1 MNDVAILGSGFGLY
15 GYLPS
20 IEPSA
25 LGRVYLPNRY
35 KDIFFSRP
43 ELKKIE
49 EKIFWVDNENDA
61 IKVASLVIIALNPM
75 NQERWVKTCL
85 DLNNIN
91 SLILEKPLAHNPD
104 QAKLL
109 LSDLLNSKKN
119 FEIGYLFRYTHWGNM
134 LINFFDNKITINQ
147 FDRIEISWS
156 FLAHHFLNN
165 VDTWK
170 KYHSDGG
177 GVIRFFGIH
186 LIALLSELGYTHVS
200 LSKVNGY
207 EANQPS
213 TWEAIFMS
221 PLLPDC
227 HIFLDTRSRSDSF
240 SIKAIKHGTME
251 SLCLLKNPFE
261 IKILRDKYKSD
272 LRISPIKRMI
282 QALNEG
288 MNANKEL
295 RFLNAIILWDRV
307 EASTNL

>member
-61 IKVASLVIIALNPM
+61 IKRASLVIIALNPM

-109 LSDLLNSKKN
+109 LSDLLKSKKN
-119 FEIGYLFRYTHWGNM
+119 FEIGYLFRYTDWGNM
-134 LINFFDNKITINQ
+134 LINFFDNKIKIDQ
-147 FDRIEISWS
+147 VDRIEISWS
-156 FLAHHFLNN
+156 FLAHHFLSN

-186 LIALLSELGYTHVS
+186 LIALLSELGYTNVS
-200 LSKVNGY
+200 MSKINGH
-207 EANQPS
+207 EPNQPS

-221 PLLPDC
+221 PLLPDS

-240 SIKAIKHGTME
+240 SIKVIKHETIE

-261 IKILRDKYKSD
+261 INDSRGKYKSD

-288 MNANKEL
+288 MNAYKEL